1 MVARRCI
8 AKTSNLL
15 HDASVGALTV
25 HRTMRVFNLARRAVR
40 AYLAAGVA
48 RNNTAKRELGER

>member
-8 AKTSNLL
+8 AKTSNLM

-25 HRTMRVFNLARRAVR
+25 HPTISVLMLARRAVR
-40 AYLAAGVA
+40 AYLAADVA
-48 RNNTAKRELGER
+48 RDNTAKRELGER